1 MKSVVQKWFYF
12 IWMIPLFLGCSK
24 SLPSNVFEIPF
35 DDIRFTI
42 PAGLSPFDAHFF
54 IVRELK
60 VNKSFFFQQGQVS
73 NPDRVRLLPASA
85 RMIQLVSNV
94 DLECIER
101 ISIQLFTPSHP
112 NINLEMFF
120 RDPVPF
126 RNGPGLN
133 MVPTLTEI
141 QEYLSDDE
149 INLRIRVQLRY
160 PTPEFMEMQLQFRL
174 RGEEIPL

>member
-1 MKSVVQKWFYF
+1 MNVIYRKWFYLL
-12 IWMIPLFLGCSK
+12 WFLPVFMGCSK
-24 SLPSNVFEIPF
+24 SLPTNVFEIPF
-35 DDIRFTI
+35 EDIRFTI

-54 IVRELK
+54 IIRELK
-60 VNKSFFFQQGQVS
+60 VNKNFFYQQGQVS
-73 NPDRVRLLPASA
+73 NPDKVRLIPGSA

-101 ISIQLFTPSHP
+101 ISIQAFTPSHP
-112 NINLEMFF
+112 NLNLELFF

-133 MVPTLTEI
+133 MVPTLSELQNYI
-141 QEYLSDDE
+141 SDDE
-149 INLRIRVQLRY
+149 ISLRIRIQLRY

-174 RGEEIPL
+174 RGEELQS